1 MKHILLSHGAGG
13 KEMTMLIE
21 QVFLSRY
28 GSQDFSKDDS
38 ATVLLGSHRLAF
50 TTDSFVV
57 DPLFFPGGDIGRL
70 AVAGTVNDLLTA
82 AARPLALS
90 ASFILEEGL
99 EIDTLKA
106 IAASMQQTAAECGVT
121 IVTGDTKVVPKGS
134 ADKIFITTAGLGL
147 VLRDGVSGAAAL
159 PGDKI
164 ILTGSVGDHGT
175 AVMLAREK
183 LLEGGEAIA
192 SDAAP
197 LTDLVLS
204 LIEAGC
210 AVHTMRDPTRGGI
223 AGSLNEIAR
232 QSQVSMEVEE
242 ALIPVNPAVAAACE
256 ALGLD
261 VFKVANEGK
270 MLIIVA
276 PEDAARALELI
287 QGKRYGT
294 QAAIIGAVGDKPAGR
309 VKVRTTIGTSRIL
322 DPPSGDLLP
331 RIC

>member
-1 MKHILLSHGAGG
+1 
-13 KEMTMLIE
+13 MTALIDE
-21 QVFLSRY
+21 VFLARF
-28 GSQDFSKDDS
+28 GDPNRVGDDS
-38 ATVLLGSHRLAF
+38 ATFLLESHQLAF

-82 AARPLALS
+82 AARPLMLS

-99 EIDTLKA
+99 EIAILEA
-106 IAASMQQTAAECGVT
+106 IADSMHRTAAEAGVA

-134 ADKIFITTAGLGL
+134 ADKVFITTAGVGL
-147 VLRDGVSGAAAL
+147 VLRPGVSGIAAT
-159 PGDKI
+159 PGDAI
-164 ILTGSVGDHGT
+164 LLTGSVGDHGT

-183 LLEGGEAIA
+183 LLDGEAIA

-197 LTDLVLS
+197 LTGLVLN
-204 LIEAGC
+204 LLEAGIE
-210 AVHTMRDPTRGGI
+210 VHTMRDPTRGGI
-223 AGSLNEIAR
+223 ASALNEIAR
-232 QSQVSMEVEE
+232 QSQVAMEIEE
-242 ALIPVNPAVAAACE
+242 ARVKVSPAVAAACE

-276 PEDAARALELI
+276 PGDADRALALVRQSPYGREARLI
-287 QGKRYGT
+287 GRVSAG
-294 QAAIIGAVGDKPAGR
+294 PAGR
-309 VKVRTTIGTSRIL
+309 VQVRTVIGTSRLL